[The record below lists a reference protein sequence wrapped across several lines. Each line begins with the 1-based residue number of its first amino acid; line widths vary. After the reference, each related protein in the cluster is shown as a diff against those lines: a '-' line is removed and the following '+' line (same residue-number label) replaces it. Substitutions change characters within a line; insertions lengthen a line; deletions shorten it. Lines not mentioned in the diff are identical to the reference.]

1 MKTMLLYL
9 TSHIGG
15 SYKVGMR
22 RFPAPLMEYNGLL
35 DSLKAHW
42 KDGAAV
48 LLIASDPQDF
58 EKNDGLRACFAAA
71 FPMSGLSLGRMDT
84 CDARSEKLAD
94 RLAEYDCIILNGG
107 HVPTQNAFFYKIGL
121 KEKLAGYAGIVI
133 GISAG
138 TMNCASVVYA
148 QPELPG
154 ETLDPDYRRF
164 MPGLGLTEVMVLPHW
179 QALRG
184 EELDG
189 LRIYEDI
196 TLPDSM
202 GRVIY
207 ALNDGSYILLE
218 NGVETLYGEAY
229 RIKDGVMERICE
241 NGQYV
246 VL

>member
-1 MKTMLLYL
+1 MLLYL

-22 RFPAPLMEYNGLL
+22 RFPAPLMEDNELL

-42 KDGAAV
+42 KEEAAV
-48 LLIASDPQDF
+48 LLIASAPEDF
-58 EKNDGLRACFAAA
+58 EKNDGLHACFAAA
-71 FPMSGLSLGRMDT
+71 FPMSGLSLGHIDT
-84 CDARSEKLAD
+84 CDARTEELVEH
-94 RLAEYDCIILNGG
+94 LQEYDAVILCGG
-107 HVPTQNAFFYKIGL
+107 HVPTQNAFFRKIGL

-138 TMNCASVVYA
+138 TMNCADVVYA

-154 ETLDPDYRRF
+154 EAVDAGYQRF
-164 MPGLGLTEVMVLPHW
+164 LTGLGLTEVMVLPHW

-189 LRIYEDI
+189 LRIFEDI
-196 TLPDSM
+196 TLPDST

-207 ALNDGSYILLE
+207 ALNDGSYILSE
-218 NGVETLYGEAY
+218 GGVETLYGEAY
-229 RIKDGVMERICE
+229 RIEDGVMEKICD
-241 NGQYV
+241 NGQCV